1 MKTILPKLSYF
12 KKKKVTLLTITIVYA
27 LEVNHISTTGVDFTV
42 RGARGVWLV
51 KSPLHIALEIIN
63 QLT

>member
-1 MKTILPKLSYF
+1 MKKILQKLSYF

-42 RGARGVWLV
+42 GGARRVWLV
-51 KSPLHIALEIIN
+51 KSPLPIALEIIN